1 MSCLAEL
8 EPPGRLYRVARKP
21 DPWQWPDWQF
31 AHDDGT
37 FGNRWDDPRR
47 LYRVLYASTHPL
59 GCYLEV
65 LAWYRPDPK
74 VTAEIEQIVDNEPH
88 LNRTR
93 RPGELTLEWVEARQ
107 ISEIHP
113 KHGRFADI
121 GHSQSL
127 AALNRDLAT
136 EIVRHGLDE
145 IDGAAIRQKAPRT
158 LTRAI
163 SRHVYEHA
171 TLDDR
176 LFAGIF
182 YESRHGNDLHNYA
195 LFENGGRWDFDA
207 VSDRSLSRDDPHLQQ
222 ALKMLEITIVWPKS
236 WRGAV

>member
-1 MSCLAEL
+1 M
-8 EPPGRLYRVARKP
+8 
-21 DPWQWPDWQF
+21 
-31 AHDDGT
+31 
-37 FGNRWDDPRR
+37 
-47 LYRVLYASTHPL
+47 
-59 GCYLEV
+59 
-65 LAWYRPDPK
+65 
-74 VTAEIEQIVDNEPH
+74 EQIVDDEPD

-93 RPGELTLEWVEARQ
+93 RPGELTLEWVEARE
-107 ISEIHP
+107 IGEIHP

-127 AALNRDLAT
+127 AALNHDLAA
-136 EIVRHGLDE
+136 EIVRHGLNE

-171 TLDDR
+171 TNDDR

-195 LFENGGRWDFDA
+195 LFENGGRWDFEA
-207 VSDRSLSRDDPHLQQ
+207 VSDRSLSRDDPHLRQ
-222 ALKMLEITIVWPKS
+222 AMKMLEITIV
-236 WRGAV
+236 